1 MGLDWTSALLPQE
14 RAAWCDVYLNPSSPP
29 EGFSLP
35 RETVVYLPEPRRG
48 DPAGRVKRTARW
60 RWVDED
66 WIVVRKLQGTGRV
79 AAAVVSAT
87 PDRPDHARSVSTSSA
102 PAGTTDEPKKGIAE
116 QAFVKGLE
124 RLKARTMASG
134 VGLPTGLAGVVNA
147 ATSGV
152 KSRPLSGDFSG
163 SSPVTSPE
171 LAGRRSEDAQRKGSS
186 GSMDLVHAALSN
198 ATQANGVG
206 LGILPDSSTQASMP
220 MPSADLDAATDMDG
234 WSYGDNKWE
243 GMGPKGGM
251 GKVSRVYSERETWAD
266 CRDSIRDEDDGSAGR
281 SVSKRSSISPVK
293 NRSPSSVKPLR
304 IRSTRLRERSPARE
318 RPSRMSDDSSL
329 VPL

>member
-29 EGFSLP
+29 QGFSLP

-48 DPAGRVKRTARW
+48 DPGGRVKRTARW

-66 WIVVRKLQGTGRV
+66 WIVVRKLQGTGRIT
-79 AAAVVSAT
+79 AAVTST
-87 PDRPDHARSVSTSSA
+87 PERPSDHAARSPSVSSA
-102 PAGTTDEPKKGIAE
+102 PAGTPDEPKKGIAE

-134 VGLPTGLAGVVNA
+134 VGLPTGLAGVVGA
-147 ATSGV
+147 ATSGG
-152 KSRPLSGDFSG
+152 KARPLSGEFSAAA
-163 SSPVTSPE
+163 SPVTSPD
-171 LAGRRSEDAQRKGSS
+171 LAGRRSEDAARKAST
-186 GSMDLVHAALSN
+186 GSMDLVHTALNN

-206 LGILPDSSTQASMP
+206 LGIHPDPAAQPAPVP

-251 GKVSRVYSERETWAD
+251 GKVSSRRVPDMET
-266 CRDSIRDEDDGSAGR
+266 CG
-281 SVSKRSSISPVK
+281 
-293 NRSPSSVKPLR
+293 
-304 IRSTRLRERSPARE
+304 
-318 RPSRMSDDSSL
+318 
-329 VPL
+329 